1 MAYAICVAGPAGED
15 KTEFMQQLA
24 AALEARGLKT
34 GLLSRAE
41 NEGAAAFWSASVQVA
56 GGALSLQRSQ
66 PTDLSLEEMLGR
78 FFYDLD
84 LVLCQG
90 FDEEKRAK
98 IEWLPG
104 GGQAQLAKDP
114 GLRAV
119 VSGENADTEK
129 PLFGP
134 NDLAGLAGYLSKEVI
149 PQRQPPRLR
158 VVLGGK
164 RIPAKE
170 FVQDILADTIRA
182 MVGSLKGGDR
192 PGRLEIFIRADED

>member
-1 MAYAICVAGPAGED
+1 MAYAICVAGPAGEE
-15 KTEFMQQLA
+15 KMEFMQQLA

-41 NEGAAAFWSASVQVA
+41 DEGAAAFWSASAQVA

-66 PTDLSLEEMLGR
+66 PSDLSLEEMLGR

-104 GGQAQLAKDP
+104 GDQAQLAKDP

-119 VSGENADTEK
+119 VSGKNADTEK

-134 NDLAGLAGYLSKEVI
+134 DDLAGLAGYLSKEVI
-149 PQRQPPRLR
+149 PQSKPPRLR